1 MKSYPQVPC
10 PVTQRPLIQP
20 PYMGAVESLGPALGD
35 VKCVHRAVENEV
47 TGLVGLVEILA

>member
-20 PYMGAVESLGPALGD
+20 PYMGAAESLGPALGD